1 MAEPKFEFNIKTEL
15 DGDEVGYIKYGG
27 FTISGIFPNYKYYSH
42 TSVTHSIELVNKML
56 AGVDTT
62 DNRLNFKTDGLVNVG
77 TYTNIVND
85 VFRICHINTNCDIFT
100 YTLECSYSENKPEI
114 DKFLIFL
121 LQKFIVIQR
130 KNYARDYVIGLVE
143 AFQKLKTP
151 CSAAEMD
158 EIIDTF
164 ISMYKLQLLTPT
176 INEDD
181 ETHRQFL
188 YGIIAFMTS
197 KRSTDKDYF
206 KEQLTKFNVPQDFLE
221 NVFASISKLRA
232 VSPSE
237 PRALFV
243 SQ

>member
-1 MAEPKFEFNIKTEL
+1 MTEPKLEFSIKTEL
-15 DGDEVGYIKYGG
+15 DGDEVGSIKYGG
-27 FTISGIFPNYKYYSH
+27 FTISGIFPNYKYYSY
-42 TSVTHSIELVNKML
+42 TSVTHSIELVKKML

-62 DNRLNFKTDGLVNVG
+62 DNRLNFQTDGLINVK

-100 YTLECSYSENKPEI
+100 YTLECSYSENKTEI
-114 DKFLIFL
+114 DKFLSFL
-121 LQKFIVIQR
+121 LDKFYVIQR
-130 KNYARDYVIGLVE
+130 KNYATDYVKGLLD
-143 AFQKLKTP
+143 ALRDLKTP

-158 EIIDTF
+158 KIIDTF
-164 ISMYKLQLLTPT
+164 ISTYKLQLTPT

-181 ETHRQFL
+181 ETHRQFV

-197 KRSTDKDYF
+197 NRSTDNDYF
-206 KEQLTKFNVPQDFLE
+206 KEQLIKFKVPRDFLE
-221 NVFASISKLRA
+221 NVFESISKLKA